1 MNLFKLNIFLVLCL
15 VFGASFSQNK
25 GFYDNNDFK
34 RQRHELN
41 FGIGVST
48 CQTDVGG
55 SQYSEQE
62 LSQKFGGTILRSLY
76 DTDISSSNFVLNAA
90 YSYHF
95 KNRINFRGSL
105 IYSRLSGND
114 KQSEEFYRNN
124 RNLNFRTDII
134 ELTATTEFYIVKPT
148 TGNKFNLKNIKGQ
161 KLASNALASLG
172 LYIVGGVGGFL
183 YVPKAQNNFF
193 YPNVFENTGFIPD
206 NNRTTYHNLRP
217 LHTEGQGR
225 DDVDPGDDFNISGK
239 EFKSG
244 KTYKKFAVCIPFGFG
259 IQKAFNASMGIKIEG
274 GIRYTFTDYIDDV
287 SGLYYDWGNSEGNIL
302 NATMS
307 GTNSGGEYD
316 NPEKSGTY
324 LYIGYATTYDANGDA
339 IYPNFPG
346 EFLTIDNNDLYGG
359 TNPWYRNRTY
369 TEAGFKRGN
378 PNNNDYYAFLNV
390 SFYKKFSSHG
400 KVYKSIHSKERR
412 KIKASF

>member
-369 TEAGFKRGN
+369 TEAGFRRGN